1 MLQKLSSLI
10 PSDST
15 GVFLV
20 RLFQVYRDKVAKV
33 GNFIKTSIRD
43 TRPKNFLRKKRKV
56 KSFVIRSKFKLFF
69 FDTTSLWYNTNNC
82 VILKKRLHTRGR
94 VVLGPTTFLIKRKK
108 FLRSFIKVL

>member
-1 MLQKLSSLI
+1 M
-10 PSDST
+10 
-15 GVFLV
+15 
-20 RLFQVYRDKVAKV
+20 RLFQIYRDKVAKV
-33 GNFIKTSIRD
+33 GNFIKTSIRE

-56 KSFVIRSKFKLFF
+56 KSFIIRSKFKLSF
-69 FDTTSLWYNTNNC
+69 FDTSFILYNTNSC